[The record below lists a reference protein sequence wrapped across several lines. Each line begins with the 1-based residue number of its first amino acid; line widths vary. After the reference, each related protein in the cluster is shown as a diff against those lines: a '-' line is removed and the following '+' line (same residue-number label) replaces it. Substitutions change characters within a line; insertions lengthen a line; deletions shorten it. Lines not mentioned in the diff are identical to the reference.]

1 MTIPLSVLYR
11 SKLRP
16 RQKYGLGVMF
26 CLGIFMMAMSLIR
39 GADQKTSSGTVDLVW
54 LLFWL
59 EMEACVAVIMISL
72 SAFRTLF
79 TADHSKIS
87 RETPDKESPR
97 YVGKDPEGWQQGTP
111 SKGKSSGG
119 KSSEP
124 GIDTLIGMRS
134 IATDTDRDIMES
146 HNSGFTMPLQGPGI
160 ARSEQDEK
168 SVQNRPSQES
178 FV

>member
-11 SKLRP
+11 SKLKP

-26 CLGIFMMAMSLIR
+26 CLGIFMIAMSLIR
-39 GADQKTSSGTVDLVW
+39 GTDQKTSSGTIDLVW

-59 EMEACVAVIMISL
+59 EMEACIAVIMISL

-79 TADHSKIS
+79 TADHSKVS
-87 RETPDKESPR
+87 RETPERESPR
-97 YVGKDPEGWQQGTP
+97 HIANASDRWQQGTP
-111 SKGKSSGG
+111 SKGKSSSG
-119 KSSEP
+119 KTSEP

-146 HNSGFTMPLQGPGI
+146 HDSGFTIPFQGPGI